1 MGGLWLI
8 LWYNIFMDIK
18 DLFYKNYSNQEIA
31 DALGISLSTV
41 KRRLTKL
48 GLRRT
53 DEQKGMIISRTIQMA
68 INDGRMKFRYGD
80 DNPARRPE
88 VREKLRKTVRE
99 KLPIIVEKRRETM
112 LRRYGVENPF
122 QNEEIKQKI
131 KETNL
136 KKYGV
141 ENPNQLKSFKQESIK
156 KQKKTLAK
164 KYNHD
169 ERITLL
175 KETFQKL
182 GRKLNPKEMIALW
195 GCTQANAYIF
205 MHNNHLEEYIE
216 LKTSNLELDI
226 ENFLKAH
233 GINFKKHCRNIIAP
247 QELDFYIPE
256 YNVAIEANDLWTHN
270 STRNTYGGKAKD
282 KKYHFKKS
290 QECEEKGIRLIHIW
304 DYEWFNA
311 RQRPIL
317 ESIILGACNQSEKIF
332 ARKCSIE
339 VVDSKTMKDFFN
351 KNNIQGFR
359 GGKMAINLVYNGEV
373 VMSYI
378 LGFPFFGRGKY
389 QWEVIRGATK
399 LNCRVIGGATKIWK
413 YFLRNYDPESCVYYI
428 DYNYFNG
435 NSVEKLGLEYLT
447 TKPSFKNYFINERKI
462 RNRQPTKHKEIK
474 QQIEEGKVLEI
485 YNAGVKVYLYKRK

>member
-8 LWYNIFMDIK
+8 LWYNILMEIK

-68 INDGRMKFRYGD
+68 INDGGMKFRYGD

-88 VREKLRKTVRE
+88 VREKLRKAVRK
-99 KLPIIVEKRRETM
+99 KLPIIIEKRRETM
-112 LRRYGVENPF
+112 LRKYGVENPF

-169 ERITLL
+169 ERIVLL

-182 GRKLNPKEMIALW
+182 GRKLSPKEMIALW

-282 KKYHFKKS
+282 KKYHFRKS

-304 DYEWFNA
+304 DYEWFNT

-447 TKPSFKNYFINERKI
+447 TKPSFKNYFINEQKI

-474 QQIEEGKVLEI
+474 QQIQEGKVLEI

>member
-1 MGGLWLI
+1 
-8 LWYNIFMDIK
+8 MDIK

-31 DALGISLSTV
+31 DALGVSLSTV

-80 DNPARRPE
+80 DNPTRRPE
-88 VREKLRKTVRE
+88 VREKLRKAARE
-99 KLPIIVEKRRETM
+99 KLPIIIEKRRETM
-112 LRRYGVENPF
+112 LRKYGVENPF
-122 QNEEIKQKI
+122 QDEEIKQKI

-136 KKYGV
+136 KKYGI
-141 ENPNQLKSFKQESIK
+141 ENPNQLKTLKKESIK

-175 KETFQKL
+175 KETFRKL
-182 GRKLNPKEMIALW
+182 GRKLSPKEMIALW

-233 GINFKKHCRNIIAP
+233 NINFQKHCRNIITP

-282 KKYHFKKS
+282 KKYHFRKS

-304 DYEWFNA
+304 DYEWFNT

>member
-1 MGGLWLI
+1 
-8 LWYNIFMDIK
+8 MDIK

-31 DALGISLSTV
+31 DALGISLSSV

-80 DNPARRPE
+80 DNPTKRPE
-88 VREKLRKTVRE
+88 VREKLRKATRK
-99 KLPIIVEKRRETM
+99 KLPVIIEKRRETM
-112 LRRYGVENPF
+112 LRKYGVENPF

-141 ENPNQLKSFKQESIK
+141 ENPNQLKSLKEESTK

-182 GRKLNPKEMIALW
+182 GRKLSPKEMIALW

-233 GINFKKHCRNIIAP
+233 NINFQKHCRNIITP

-282 KKYHFKKS
+282 KKYHFRKS

-304 DYEWFNA
+304 DYEWFNT